1 MRRTLARIE
10 SLVLSPLGRPGV
22 RLHVTPAAIPAPGQA
37 VLGCRPDADEPF
49 RHPLLPFA
57 LHANGL
63 SALIPEG
70 ATWQPGEHLDL
81 LGPVGRGFRPPA
93 ARRRWLLAAFGAS
106 PEVLLPVLNLGVDRG
121 VGLAM
126 YADSPVPTLPP
137 QVEVSPD
144 LDSALDWADY
154 ACLAVTAEWLEHTEL
169 VAPILQTARAARLA
183 EIMVVLPMP
192 CGTGV
197 CGACAVGRG
206 RAARCACTEG
216 PVFPLEDL
224 DR

>member
-22 RLHVTPAAIPAPGQA
+22 RLQVPPAAIPAPGQA
-37 VLGCRPDADEPF
+37 VLGCRPDGDDPF
-49 RHPLLPFA
+49 RLPLLPFD
-57 LHANGL
+57 LHADGL

-93 ARRRWLLAAFGAS
+93 ARRRWLLAAFGVS
-106 PEVLLPVLNLGVDRG
+106 PEVLLPVLTIGVERG

-154 ACLAVTAEWLEHTEL
+154 ACLAVTAEWLERSDL
-169 VAPILQTARAARLA
+169 VALSLQTARAARLA
-183 EIMVVLPMP
+183 EILVVLPMP

-216 PVFPLEDL
+216 PVFSLEDL
-224 DR
+224 VR